1 MFTLRLQRSGC
12 SAGSVI
18 KRVQVCI
25 VTSQH
30 RTTSHTCPGH
40 CCCTAHHRYH
50 PWSVLPGL
58 RNFPLKSA
66 ESAVCSETGDTDCW
80 LPRPECVL
88 YVNCKWVRGHVF
100 TVPIW
105 HHLKLAAVLGS
116 GPGKVSILG
125 FKIFKHQNSLSA
137 HIVPLSKLSK

>member
-30 RTTSHTCPGH
+30 RTTSHTCPGY
-40 CCCTAHHRYH
+40 CCCSAHHRNH
-50 PWSVLPGL
+50 PWSV
-58 RNFPLKSA
+58 PLSGA
-66 ESAVCSETGDTDCW
+66 TFSIEISRICSVFRDWRHW
-80 LPRPECVL
+80 LLTAKPECVL